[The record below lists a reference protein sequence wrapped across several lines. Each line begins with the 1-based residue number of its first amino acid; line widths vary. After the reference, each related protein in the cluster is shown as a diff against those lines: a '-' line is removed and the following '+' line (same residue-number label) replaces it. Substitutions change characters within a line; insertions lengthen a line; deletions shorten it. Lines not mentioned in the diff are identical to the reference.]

1 MLSINLTKAIKDRL
15 LPSLEVCNGNA
26 KMIRCW
32 ASIVAPYLIDLYT
45 TYCSFHEKS
54 NQLYT
59 YLENISLKKA
69 SLLQGGDG
77 LSEISERNSYST
89 GLLKIHLNTP
99 VQRIQCYH
107 LLVGR
112 LKKEANIS
120 DIKAMDDAQ
129 KILRGMCET
138 LNVTIN
144 LWGLTIRPSKL
155 GKFLLEGDFTV
166 THTNQSIKCKKQ
178 SHVILFSRRL
188 LFTKCSTSVKK
199 CLTNVKSYQ
208 QYQFPCLEDFMR
220 FFEFSHNINLMSNK
234 IVYEVEGELCLRHIG
249 LSSNSDNND
258 TDNRYFSLFTEN
270 YTSIHHFK
278 SVNTSIKQIW
288 VDTIKH
294 LLMNQLHQLRN
305 KRKLYLQMMLTKQ
318 EAILSNYQIINPGIN
333 SSFKSFEISQ
343 QQQKQQQQ
351 QMKRR
356 NEIKNKK

>member
-69 SLLQGGDG
+69 SLLQRGDG

-155 GKFLLEGDFTV
+155 GKFLLEVQKAV
-166 THTNQSIKCKKQ
+166 TCNPFQQEVVIYKMFNLCEEMSYKC
-178 SHVILFSRRL
+178 
-188 LFTKCSTSVKK
+188 
-199 CLTNVKSYQ
+199 KSYQ

-318 EAILSNYQIINPGIN
+318 EAI
-333 SSFKSFEISQ
+333 
-343 QQQKQQQQ
+343 
-351 QMKRR
+351 
-356 NEIKNKK
+356 